1 MGPASKVYTIPPRP
15 KPGRKPKEPAADD
28 VRKEQNRAAQK
39 KFRNKQH
46 DKIQCLTEELDQKNV
61 TIVTL
66 QAEIN
71 NLNAALADAHAQ
83 TDDLRRQLHA
93 FEAERADYKR
103 KADEVERKS
112 KRTRVDRLGSNGKST
127 IIPRLKLALILCR

>member
-1 MGPASKVYTIPPRP
+1 M
-15 KPGRKPKEPAADD
+15 
-28 VRKEQNRAAQK
+28 
-39 KFRNKQH
+39 
-46 DKIQCLTEELDQKNV
+46 

-71 NLNAALADAHAQ
+71 NLNAALADAHTQ

-112 KRTRVDRLGSNGKST
+112 KRTRVDRLGSNGKHL
-127 IIPRLKLALILCR
+127 IKLHLVLALILYS